1 MYRMRSIPVLVC
13 CLSFVHGLTAVSE
26 APASV
31 ALANSG
37 VARLPIIISPT
48 ASESTR
54 AVATELS
61 DYLKRITGADFSLET
76 GDGARGILVGTLA
89 EFPDASLD
97 EALAIRDTFDGKE
110 AFAIRTETN
119 RIRLIG
125 ATDLGASHAVFRL
138 LEHLGCRWYFP
149 APEWEHIPTQSTL
162 SVSLNET
169 DRPAIPS
176 RRIWWNFAFF
186 DYEQGQCEA
195 AYRAWSRHNRMAQSQ
210 TIWCGHAWQSIIS
223 DNQAT
228 FDAHPEYLALVAGK
242 RTGPQFCST
251 HPDVRA
257 MATEWA
263 LSQLRRDPKLDMVSM
278 ETSDMDGHCECEACV
293 KAGTV
298 SDRAFGLANEV
309 ARAVAA
315 EFPGKQVGLYAYND
329 HSEPPSFDLEPN
341 VYVQLTA
348 GFTRGRYTFE
358 ELLERWPAKT
368 RNLGFYDYYSFWLWD
383 WDMPP
388 GGLGGNLKSLRE
400 RIPRYA
406 KLGATSLDAES
417 GNNWGLHGRGYYI
430 ANRLMWNPEVDVD
443 ALLADFYTTAFGPA
457 AATMARYYERLDPG
471 NEPLASEDTLAR
483 ALRDLEEA
491 TALVADDPKVLA
503 RLDHLKQYQHYVRLR
518 WDYDREV
525 EVARK
530 KELALAALSHV
541 YRNRYSYMNHWEAIR
556 QLWTEQ
562 LAKDLGEPT
571 WVCTEATMPKPWMVE
586 TPSTREETAADFQSD
601 LVRFQPDPVEEITFL
616 KDLVPSGLA
625 AVESAA
631 STQHYQNPMPYA
643 LYSKTGEPLVLTIH
657 SGLIAHYRDRADA
670 SYTITDS
677 AGNEIVRA
685 RVKQDG
691 EARELS
697 IPVPGAG
704 LYWLNYQDQA
714 VGWGVTIP
722 AGSSISIAPPRYA
735 PPAQMGQMAR
745 IYFYVPKGT
754 RQIQYFWEGGPH
766 KVLDPE
772 GQLVTTV
779 NTRGSHVK
787 IDVPEGADGKAWSFA
802 EISLG
807 HLWFFN
813 VPNYLA
819 ASPDALL
826 VPREVAARDGLL
838 R

>member
-1 MYRMRSIPVLVC
+1 MYCMRFFAVLMF
-13 CLSFVHGLTAVSE
+13 CLSLVPVSASAQDGPATILLAEGGAPKLPIVVSSAASE
-26 APASV
+26 A
-31 ALANSG
+31 
-37 VARLPIIISPT
+37 
-48 ASESTR
+48 TR
-54 AVATELS
+54 GLATEMA
-61 DYLKRITGADFSLET
+61 DYLKRITGATFAVEA
-76 GDGARGILVGTLA
+76 GDGTRGIVVGTLA
-89 EFPDASLD
+89 EFPDPSLD
-97 EALAIRDTFDGKE
+97 EALAIRDSFDGKE
-110 AFAIRTETN
+110 AFAIRTEPE
-119 RIRLIG
+119 RVRLIG

-149 APEWEHIPTQSTL
+149 APEWEHIPTLTTL
-162 SVSLNET
+162 SVALNET

-186 DYEQGQCEA
+186 DYQQGKCEA
-195 AYRAWSRHNRMAQSQ
+195 DYRAWSRHNRMAQSQ

-251 HPDVRA
+251 DPAVRV

-263 LSQLRRDPKLDMVSM
+263 LAQLRRDPKLDMVSM
-278 ETSDMDGHCECEACV
+278 ETSDGDGHCECEACV
-293 KAGTV
+293 KAGGI
-298 SDRAFGLANEV
+298 SDRVFGLANEV
-309 ARAVAA
+309 ARAVAV
-315 EFPGKQVGLYAYND
+315 EFPGKHVGLYAYND

-358 ELLERWPAKT
+358 ELLERWPEKT

-388 GGLGGNLKSLRE
+388 GGLGGNINSLRE

-417 GNNWGLHGRGYYI
+417 GNNWGIHGRGYYI
-430 ANRLMWNPEVDVD
+430 ANRLMWNPQVDVD

-471 NEPLASEDTLAR
+471 NEPLAGEDTLAR

-491 TALVADDPKVLA
+491 TTLAGGDGKILA

-525 EVARK
+525 DPARK

-562 LAKDLGEPT
+562 LAKDLDEPT
-571 WVCTEATMPKPWMVE
+571 WAYTEATMPKRWMVE
-586 TPSTREETAADFQSD
+586 APSTPEETAADFQSD
-601 LVRFQPDPVEEITFL
+601 LARFQPDPVEELSFS
-616 KDLVPSGLA
+616 KDLVPSGLISPDA
-625 AVESAA
+625 PVSE
-631 STQHYQNPMPYA
+631 QRYQNPIPYA
-643 LYSKTGEPLVLTIH
+643 LYSPDGEPLALTLH
-657 SGLIAHYRDRADA
+657 SGLIAHYRDRAEA
-670 SYTITDS
+670 SYVIADG
-677 AGNEIVRA
+677 AGKEIVRA
-685 RVKQDG
+685 RVPQDG

-697 IPVPGAG
+697 VPVPAAG
-704 LYWLNYQDQA
+704 VYWLNYEDQA
-714 VGWGVTIP
+714 VGWGITVA
-722 AGSSISIAPPRYA
+722 AGRSASIAPRRYG
-735 PPAQMGQMAR
+735 PPLQMGQMAR
-745 IYFYVPKGT
+745 VYFYVPKGT

-766 KVLDPE
+766 KVLGPD
-772 GQLVTTV
+772 GALVSTV
-779 NTRGSHVK
+779 TSRGTYVK
-787 IDVPEGADGKAWSFA
+787 IDVPDGADGKAWSFA
-802 EISLG
+802 ELSLG

-819 ASPDALL
+819 ASPEALL
-826 VPREVAARDGLL
+826 VPREVAERDGLL
-838 R
+838 N

>member
-1 MYRMRSIPVLVC
+1 MYRMRFFAVLVF
-13 CLSFVHGLTAVSE
+13 CLSLVPVS
-26 APASV
+26 ASAQDGPSMV
-31 ALANSG
+31 LLAEGGASM
-37 VARLPIIISPT
+37 LPIIVAPT
-48 ASESTR
+48 ASETTR
-54 AVATELS
+54 GVAAELA
-61 DYLKRITGADFSLET
+61 DYLKRISGATFAVET
-76 GDGARGILVGTLA
+76 GDGHRGIVVGTLA

-97 EALAIRDTFDGKE
+97 ESLAIRDTFDGKE
-110 AFAIRTETN
+110 AFAIRTEPE
-119 RIRLIG
+119 RVRLIG

-149 APEWEHIPTQSTL
+149 APEWENIPTLSTL
-162 SVSLNET
+162 SVALNET

-186 DYEQGQCEA
+186 DYQQGECEA

-228 FDAHPEYLALVAGK
+228 FDAHPEHLALVAGK

-251 HPDVRA
+251 DPAVRA

-263 LSQLRRDPKLDMVSM
+263 LAQLRRDPKLDMVSM
-278 ETSDMDGHCECEACV
+278 ETSDMDGHCECEICV
-293 KAGTV
+293 KSGTI

-358 ELLERWPAKT
+358 ELLERWPEKT
-368 RNLGFYDYYSFWLWD
+368 RNIGFYDYYSFWLWD

-417 GNNWGLHGRGYYI
+417 GNNWGIHGRGYYI
-430 ANRLMWNPEVDVD
+430 ANRLMWNPQVDVD
-443 ALLADFYTTAFGPA
+443 ALLTDFYTTAFGPA

-491 TALVADDPKVLA
+491 TAIAGGDGNILA

-525 EVARK
+525 DPARK
-530 KELALAALSHV
+530 KELALATLSHV

-571 WVCTEATMPKPWMVE
+571 WAYTEATMPKPWMVE
-586 TPSTREETAADFQSD
+586 SPSTQEETAADFQSD
-601 LVRFQPDPVEEITFL
+601 LARFQPDPVEVIPFS
-616 KDLVPSGLA
+616 KDLVPSGLT
-625 AVESAA
+625 SADA
-631 STQHYQNPMPYA
+631 PVSEQRYQKTIPYA
-643 LYSKTGEPLVLTIH
+643 LYSHTGEALDVTLH
-657 SGLIAHYRDRADA
+657 SGLIAHYRDRAEA
-670 SYTITDS
+670 SYVITDG
-677 AGNEIVRA
+677 AGNEIARA
-685 RVKQDG
+685 RVPQDG

-697 IPVPGAG
+697 VPVPAAG
-704 LYWLNYQDQA
+704 VYWLNYEDQA
-714 VGWGVTIP
+714 VGWGITVA
-722 AGSSISIAPPRYA
+722 AGRSASIAPRRYG
-735 PPAQMGQMAR
+735 PPLQMGQMAR
-745 IYFYVPKGT
+745 VYFYVPKGT

-766 KVLDPE
+766 KVLGPD
-772 GQLVTTV
+772 GALVTTV
-779 NTRGSHVK
+779 TSRGTHVK
-787 IDVPEGADGKAWSFA
+787 IDVPEGADGKAWSFS
-802 EISLG
+802 ELSLG

-819 ASPDALL
+819 ASPEALL

-838 R
+838 P